1 VASRLI
7 RVTGTGA
14 AYSGKCIL
22 KSVALQGGS
31 ANSTALVQDTTA
43 GGGTDVLGLA
53 AVIGS
58 SAVWRSGDD
67 DGVPFTAG
75 VYVTLAGTGA
85 SCSIEVEV

>member
-1 VASRLI
+1 MATRLI
-7 RVTGTGA
+7 RVTATGA

-53 AVIGS
+53 ALANS
-58 SAVWRSGDD
+58 SAGWTSGDD
-67 DGVPFTAG
+67 DGVPFTTG

-85 SCSIEVEV
+85 GCTIEVEV

>member
-1 VASRLI
+1 MASRLI

-31 ANSTALVQDTTA
+31 ANSTALVQDTTPD
-43 GGGTDVLGLA
+43 GGTNVLGLA
-53 AVIGS
+53 TVIGS
-58 SAVWRSGDD
+58 SSVWTSGDY

-75 VYVTLAGTGA
+75 MYVPLAGACA
-85 SCSIEVEV
+85 SCSVEVEV